1 MDDDHFY
8 SSLQELKHQL
18 DLMNKRTALFLQ
30 QHSLQDPSPNMS
42 PPETSLLYPSIFDRR
57 PVDKPQI
64 VPMQQFDQKLHALE
78 AQQKAMAEDLAD
90 RFTDMENELDSL
102 SEQVNHMHSGKSQ
115 FTPPE
120 SPTPSTSPA
129 SPTPSISP
137 TFPTPSTL
145 SVHDTL
151 NPGASPLDTSTMS
164 RPPATVADLG
174 GYFYPNRHHA
184 TPGDMQYISDASIFV
199 GRVNR
204 ALRTKSIQNLESY
217 LKGSALRWFHIG
229 LSLDGSHSYDDDKG
243 QMDLT
248 KFCESLIYLFGIPGF
263 VAEESHEQ
271 ARYLIMASMRSNILE
286 EYAFPALEALRRQT
300 TLGQPD
306 VDANAALRKAVLKYN
321 KDHPMLSVDL
331 DILSGQ
337 DVLVD
342 LARLRQQEFDIRRE
356 GTSLTLKKLHDP
368 KAMSGQDAPN
378 ASNKSTLVHEFLST
392 SKDAAK
398 VDHEDVPTQRPS
410 SVNDK
415 LLPSTQINKQSRS
428 TDQEGKVDTH
438 SVSQDGH
445 QQQPRCTQSVSRACK
460 TEKFTRCQTQKF
472 THKTKRSPRTVV
484 QPGTFWSNSDST
496 KSGTPVHG
504 EIDSGTS
511 RPSDIPSQSMFT
523 FPCFAPDPCPM
534 PPHTLCPP
542 PPSDLNLTPDVNRR
556 LKELQGTT
564 SHDASDSKEEAQ
576 GLEIPTYGRAK
587 PLGPKQGPVAPVT
600 VDKSHMRYQHSVS
613 HLPDDPTDFMDSFA
627 SAKNSSYRGYP
638 QLNTTYYAPETAVDC
653 FSGYPRLPF
662 GPPVQ
667 HPLVHPTAYRPSEG
681 LFAYSHPRPTQR
693 KPRNLPSVIPVDYHT
708 LYPGLPGPPPQ
719 STNALPPIEKP
730 YRTYYNHMHSRGPTS
745 ATSTQAKNYSQLR
758 SLHDDASGGS
768 SGYGYPL
775 FSSVPSGFMTPK
787 EDTEMIKD
795 MEIEIENPT
804 TTRPTGSGSDVPA
817 NANAQAEAPAEGS
830 PAESATPAP
839 KAAPKSW
846 ADLMRS
852 KNSAVAAGAT
862 ASAIAYPYSIDKGV
876 KMEDKDDELPSRLS
890 RDGRF

>member
-30 QHSLQDPSPNMS
+30 QHSLQNPSPNMS

-78 AQQKAMAEDLAD
+78 VQQKAMAEDLAD
-90 RFTDMENELDSL
+90 RFTDMEYELDSL
-102 SEQVNHMHSGKSQ
+102 SEQVNHMHSGKPQ

-129 SPTPSISP
+129 SPTPSITP
-137 TFPTPSTL
+137 TSPTPSTL
-145 SVHDTL
+145 SVHDPL
-151 NPGASPLDTSTMS
+151 NLKASPLDTSTMS

-306 VDANAALRKAVLKYN
+306 VDANAALRKAVLKHN

-331 DILSGQ
+331 DMLSGQ

-342 LARLRQQEFDIRRE
+342 LARLRQQEFDIRRA
-356 GTSLTLKKLHDP
+356 GASPTLKKLHDP
-368 KAMSGQDAPN
+368 KAMSGQVAPD

-428 TDQEGKVDTH
+428 TDQEGK
-438 SVSQDGH
+438 
-445 QQQPRCTQSVSRACK
+445 
-460 TEKFTRCQTQKF
+460 TQKF

-511 RPSDIPSQSMFT
+511 RSSDIPSLSMFT
-523 FPCFAPDPCPM
+523 FPYFAADPCPT
-534 PPHTLCPP
+534 PTHTLCPP

-600 VDKSHMRYQHSVS
+600 VDKSHMRYQHPVS
-613 HLPDDPTDFMDSFA
+613 HLPDDPPDFMESFA

-638 QLNTTYYAPETAVDC
+638 QLNTTHYAPGPAVDC
-653 FSGYPRLPF
+653 LSGYPRLPF

-667 HPLVHPTAYRPSEG
+667 HPLVYPTAYSTTEG
-681 LFAYSHPRPTQR
+681 LFAYNHPRPAES
-693 KPRNLPSVIPVDYHT
+693 KPRNLPSVIPVDYRT
-708 LYPGLPGPPPQ
+708 LLPGLPGPSSQ
-719 STNALPPIEKP
+719 STNILPPIENP
-730 YRTYYNHMHSRGPTS
+730 YRPYYNHMYSRGPTS
-745 ATSTQAKNYSQLR
+745 ANNYSQLR

-768 SGYGYPL
+768 SGHGYPL
-775 FSSVPSGFMTPK
+775 FSSVPSGFMTSK
-787 EDTEMIKD
+787 EATEMIKD
-795 MEIEIENPT
+795 MEIEIEKPT
-804 TTRPTGSGSDVPA
+804 TTRPTGSGSDVP
-817 NANAQAEAPAEGS
+817 ANAQAEAPAEGS

-862 ASAIAYPYSIDKGV
+862 ASAIAYPYSVGKGMI
-876 KMEDKDDELPSRLS
+876 MEDKDDELPSRLS
-890 RDGRF
+890 RDVKF

>member
-30 QHSLQDPSPNMS
+30 QHSLQNPSPNMS
-42 PPETSLLYPSIFDRR
+42 RSETSLLCPCIFDRR

-64 VPMQQFDQKLHALE
+64 VPMQKFDQELHALE
-78 AQQKAMAEDLAD
+78 VQQKAMAEDLAD

-102 SEQVNHMHSGKSQ
+102 FEQVNQMHSGKPQ

-356 GTSLTLKKLHDP
+356 GASLTLKKLHAP
-368 KAMSGQDAPN
+368 EAMSVQVAPDD
-378 ASNKSTLVHEFLST
+378 SNKPTLVHEFLST

-398 VDHEDVPTQRPS
+398 VDHEERPS

-415 LLPSTQINKQSRS
+415 LLPSTQINKQFRS

-438 SVSQDGH
+438 TVSQDGH

-460 TEKFTRCQTQKF
+460 TEEFTRCKTQKF

-523 FPCFAPDPCPM
+523 FPCFAADPCPT
-534 PPHTLCPP
+534 PTHTLCPP
-542 PPSDLNLTPDVNRR
+542 PPSDLNFTPGVNRR
-556 LKELQGTT
+556 SKELQGTT
-564 SHDASDSKEEAQ
+564 SHDASDSKEEVQ

-587 PLGPKQGPVAPVT
+587 PLVPKQGPVAPVT
-600 VDKSHMRYQHSVS
+600 VDKSHMMYQHPVS
-613 HLPDDPTDFMDSFA
+613 HLPDDPTDFMESFA

-681 LFAYSHPRPTQR
+681 LFAYSHPRPAQR

-719 STNALPPIEKP
+719 STNTLPPIEKP
-730 YRTYYNHMHSRGPTS
+730 YRPYYNHMHSRGPTS

-787 EDTEMIKD
+787 EATEMIKD
-795 MEIEIENPT
+795 MEFEKPNT
-804 TTRPTGSGSDVPA
+804 TTRTGS
-817 NANAQAEAPAEGS
+817 EFRKRHF
-830 PAESATPAP
+830 ES
-839 KAAPKSW
+839 KAIKSET
-846 ADLMRS
+846 M
-852 KNSAVAAGAT
+852 G
-862 ASAIAYPYSIDKGV
+862 KGV
-876 KMEDKDDELPSRLS
+876 KIEDDEVEIPFRVS
-890 RDGRF
+890 RDVRF

>member
-30 QHSLQDPSPNMS
+30 QHSLQNPSPNMS
-42 PPETSLLYPSIFDRR
+42 RSETSLLCPCIFDRR

-64 VPMQQFDQKLHALE
+64 VPMQKFDQELHALE
-78 AQQKAMAEDLAD
+78 VQQKAMAEDLAD

-102 SEQVNHMHSGKSQ
+102 FEQVNQMHSGKPQ

-145 SVHDTL
+145 SVHDTF

-184 TPGDMQYISDASIFV
+184 SPGDMQYISDASIFV

-204 ALRTKSIQNLESY
+204 ALRTKSIRTLESY

-356 GTSLTLKKLHDP
+356 GASLALKKLHDP
-368 KAMSGQDAPN
+368 KPMSVQVAPDD
-378 ASNKSTLVHEFLST
+378 SNKPTLVHEFLST
-392 SKDAAK
+392 STDAAK
-398 VDHEDVPTQRPS
+398 VDYEERPS

-415 LLPSTQINKQSRS
+415 LLPSTQINKRFRS

-438 SVSQDGH
+438 TVSQDGH

-460 TEKFTRCQTQKF
+460 TEEFTRCKTQKF

-523 FPCFAPDPCPM
+523 FPCFAADPCPT
-534 PPHTLCPP
+534 PTHTLCPP

-564 SHDASDSKEEAQ
+564 SHDASDSKEEVQ

-587 PLGPKQGPVAPVT
+587 PLVPKQGPVAPVT
-600 VDKSHMRYQHSVS
+600 VDKSHMMYQHPVS
-613 HLPDDPTDFMDSFA
+613 HLPDDPMDFMESFA

-681 LFAYSHPRPTQR
+681 LFAYSHPRPAQR

-719 STNALPPIEKP
+719 STNTLPPIEKP
-730 YRTYYNHMHSRGPTS
+730 NRPYYNHMHSRGPTS

-787 EDTEMIKD
+787 EATELIKD
-795 MEIEIENPT
+795 MEFEKPNTI
-804 TTRPTGSGSDVPA
+804 TRTGSEFRKRHFEKKVI
-817 NANAQAEAPAEGS
+817 
-830 PAESATPAP
+830 
-839 KAAPKSW
+839 KSET
-846 ADLMRS
+846 M
-852 KNSAVAAGAT
+852 G
-862 ASAIAYPYSIDKGV
+862 KGM
-876 KMEDKDDELPSRLS
+876 KIEDDEDEVPFRHS
-890 RDGRF
+890 RDVRF

>member
-30 QHSLQDPSPNMS
+30 QHSLQNPSPNMS

-78 AQQKAMAEDLAD
+78 VQQNAMAEDLAD
-90 RFTDMENELDSL
+90 RFTDMGNELDSL
-102 SEQVNHMHSGKSQ
+102 SEQVNQMHSGKSQ

-129 SPTPSISP
+129 SPTPSITP
-137 TFPTPSTL
+137 TSPTPSTF
-145 SVHDTL
+145 SVQDTL
-151 NPGASPLDTSTMS
+151 NPNASPLDTSTMS
-164 RPPATVADLG
+164 KPPATVADLG

-184 TPGDMQYISDASIFV
+184 SPSDVQYISDASIFV

-331 DILSGQ
+331 EILRGQ

-356 GTSLTLKKLHDP
+356 GASLTLKKLHAP
-368 KAMSGQDAPN
+368 EAMSGQVAPD

-398 VDHEDVPTQRPS
+398 VDHEERPS

-428 TDQEGKVDTH
+428 TDQEGKVDAH

-445 QQQPRCTQSVSRACK
+445 QQQPRCTHSVSRACK
-460 TEKFTRCQTQKF
+460 TEKSTRCKTQKV

-523 FPCFAPDPCPM
+523 FPCFAADPCPT

-542 PPSDLNLTPDVNRR
+542 PPSDLILTPDVNRR

-564 SHDASDSKEEAQ
+564 SHDASDSKEEVQ

-587 PLGPKQGPVAPVT
+587 PLVPKQGPVAPVT
-600 VDKSHMRYQHSVS
+600 VDKSHMMYQHPVS
-613 HLPDDPTDFMDSFA
+613 HLPDDPTDFMESFA

-638 QLNTTYYAPETAVDC
+638 QLNTTYCAPGPAVDC
-653 FSGYPRLPF
+653 LSGYPRLLF

-667 HPLVHPTAYRPSEG
+667 HPLVYPTAYSTTEG
-681 LFAYSHPRPTQR
+681 LFAYNHPRPAQS
-693 KPRNLPSVIPVDYHT
+693 KPRNLPSVVPVDCHT
-708 LYPGLPGPPPQ
+708 LLPGLPGPSSQ
-719 STNALPPIEKP
+719 STNILPPIEKP
-730 YRTYYNHMHSRGPTS
+730 HRPYYNQMYSRGPTS
-745 ATSTQAKNYSQLR
+745 ATSTQANNYSQLR
-758 SLHDDASGGS
+758 SLHDDASGNS

-787 EDTEMIKD
+787 EATEMIKD

-804 TTRPTGSGSDVPA
+804 TTRPTGSGSDVP
-817 NANAQAEAPAEGS
+817 ANAQAEAPAEGS

-862 ASAIAYPYSIDKGV
+862 ASAIAYSYSIDKGV
-876 KMEDKDDELPSRLS
+876 KMEDKDDELPFRLS
-890 RDGRF
+890 RDVRF

>member
-8 SSLQELKHQL
+8 SSLQEVKHQL

-30 QHSLQDPSPNMS
+30 QHSLQNPSPNMS
-42 PPETSLLYPSIFDRR
+42 PSETSLLCPCIFDRR

-64 VPMQQFDQKLHALE
+64 VPMQKFDQELHALE
-78 AQQKAMAEDLAD
+78 VQQKAMAEDLAD

-102 SEQVNHMHSGKSQ
+102 FEQVNQMHSGKPQ

-145 SVHDTL
+145 SVYDTL

-229 LSLDGSHSYDDDKG
+229 LSLNGSHSYDDDKG

-337 DVLVD
+337 DVLVN

-356 GTSLTLKKLHDP
+356 GASLTLKKLHAP
-368 KAMSGQDAPN
+368 EAMSGQVAPDAL
-378 ASNKSTLVHEFLST
+378 NKATLVHEFLST

-398 VDHEDVPTQRPS
+398 VDHEERPS

-415 LLPSTQINKQSRS
+415 LLPSTQINKQFRS

-438 SVSQDGH
+438 TVSQDGH

-460 TEKFTRCQTQKF
+460 TEEFTRCKTQKF

-523 FPCFAPDPCPM
+523 FPCFAADPCPT
-534 PPHTLCPP
+534 PTHTLCPP
-542 PPSDLNLTPDVNRR
+542 PPSDSNLTPDVNRR

-564 SHDASDSKEEAQ
+564 SHDASDSKEEVQ

-587 PLGPKQGPVAPVT
+587 PLVPKQGPVAPVT
-600 VDKSHMRYQHSVS
+600 VDKSHMMYQHPVS
-613 HLPDDPTDFMDSFA
+613 HLPDEPTDFMESFA
-627 SAKNSSYRGYP
+627 SAKNSSYRGNP
-638 QLNTTYYAPETAVDC
+638 QLNTTYYAPEAAVDC

-681 LFAYSHPRPTQR
+681 LFAYSHPRPAQR
-693 KPRNLPSVIPVDYHT
+693 KPRNLPSAIPIDYHT
-708 LYPGLPGPPPQ
+708 LLPGLPGPPPQ
-719 STNALPPIEKP
+719 STNTLPPIEKP
-730 YRTYYNHMHSRGPTS
+730 YRPYYNHMHSRGPTS

-787 EDTEMIKD
+787 EATEMIKD
-795 MEIEIENPT
+795 MEFEKPNT
-804 TTRPTGSGSDVPA
+804 TTRTGSEFRKRHSERKVI
-817 NANAQAEAPAEGS
+817 
-830 PAESATPAP
+830 
-839 KAAPKSW
+839 KSET
-846 ADLMRS
+846 M
-852 KNSAVAAGAT
+852 G
-862 ASAIAYPYSIDKGV
+862 KG
-876 KMEDKDDELPSRLS
+876 MEIEDDEDEVPFRHS
-890 RDGRF
+890 RDVRF

>member
-30 QHSLQDPSPNMS
+30 QHSLQNPSPNMS
-42 PPETSLLYPSIFDRR
+42 RSETSLLCPCIFDRR

-64 VPMQQFDQKLHALE
+64 VPMQKFDQELHALE
-78 AQQKAMAEDLAD
+78 VQQKAMAEDLAD
-90 RFTDMENELDSL
+90 RFTDMEIELDSL
-102 SEQVNHMHSGKSQ
+102 FEQVNQMHSGKPQ

-331 DILSGQ
+331 DILSCQ

-356 GTSLTLKKLHDP
+356 GASLTLKKLHTP
-368 KAMSGQDAPN
+368 EAMSVQVAPDD
-378 ASNKSTLVHEFLST
+378 SNKPTLVHEFLST

-398 VDHEDVPTQRPS
+398 VDHEERPS

-415 LLPSTQINKQSRS
+415 LLPSTQINKQFRS

-438 SVSQDGH
+438 TVSQDGH

-460 TEKFTRCQTQKF
+460 TEEFTRCKTQKF

-523 FPCFAPDPCPM
+523 FPCFAADPCPT
-534 PPHTLCPP
+534 PTHTLCPP
-542 PPSDLNLTPDVNRR
+542 PPSDLNLTPGVNRR
-556 LKELQGTT
+556 SKELQGTT
-564 SHDASDSKEEAQ
+564 SHDASDSKEEVQ

-587 PLGPKQGPVAPVT
+587 PLVPKQGPVAPVT
-600 VDKSHMRYQHSVS
+600 VDKSHMMYQHPVS
-613 HLPDDPTDFMDSFA
+613 HLPDDPTDFMESFA

-681 LFAYSHPRPTQR
+681 LFAYSHPRPAQR
-693 KPRNLPSVIPVDYHT
+693 KSRNLPSVIPVDYHT

-719 STNALPPIEKP
+719 STNTLPPIEKP
-730 YRTYYNHMHSRGPTS
+730 YRPYYNHMHSRGPTS

-787 EDTEMIKD
+787 EATEMIKD
-795 MEIEIENPT
+795 MEFEKPNT
-804 TTRPTGSGSDVPA
+804 TTRTGS
-817 NANAQAEAPAEGS
+817 EFRKRHF
-830 PAESATPAP
+830 ES
-839 KAAPKSW
+839 KVIKSET
-846 ADLMRS
+846 M
-852 KNSAVAAGAT
+852 G
-862 ASAIAYPYSIDKGV
+862 KGV
-876 KMEDKDDELPSRLS
+876 KIEDDEVEIPFRVS
-890 RDGRF
+890 RDVRF

>member
-30 QHSLQDPSPNMS
+30 QHSLQNPSPNMS
-42 PPETSLLYPSIFDRR
+42 PQETSLLYPSIFDRH

-64 VPMQQFDQKLHALE
+64 LPMQQFDQKLHALE
-78 AQQKAMAEDLAD
+78 VQQKAMAEDLAD

-102 SEQVNHMHSGKSQ
+102 SEQVNQMHSGKSQ

-129 SPTPSISP
+129 SPTPSITP
-137 TFPTPSTL
+137 TSPTPSTL
-145 SVHDTL
+145 SVQDTL
-151 NPGASPLDTSTMS
+151 NPNASPLDTSTMS

-331 DILSGQ
+331 DMLSGQ

-342 LARLRQQEFDIRRE
+342 LARLRQQEFDIRRA
-356 GTSLTLKKLHDP
+356 GASLTLKKLHDP
-368 KAMSGQDAPN
+368 KAMSGQVAPD
-378 ASNKSTLVHEFLST
+378 ASNKSTLVQEFLSA

-398 VDHEDVPTQRPS
+398 VGHEDVPTQRPS

-460 TEKFTRCQTQKF
+460 TGKFTRCQTQKF

-511 RPSDIPSQSMFT
+511 RSSDIPSLSMFT
-523 FPCFAPDPCPM
+523 FPCFAADPCPT
-534 PPHTLCPP
+534 PTHTLCPP

-564 SHDASDSKEEAQ
+564 SHDASDSKEEVQ

-587 PLGPKQGPVAPVT
+587 PLVPKQGPVAPVT
-600 VDKSHMRYQHSVS
+600 VDKSHMSYQHPVS
-613 HLPDDPTDFMDSFA
+613 HLPDDTTDFMESFA

-638 QLNTTYYAPETAVDC
+638 QLNTTYYAPGPAVDC
-653 FSGYPRLPF
+653 LSGYPRLPPF
-662 GPPVQ
+662 GPPAQ
-667 HPLVHPTAYRPSEG
+667 HPLIHPTAYRTSEE
-681 LFAYSHPRPTQR
+681 LFAYNHPRAAQS

-708 LYPGLPGPPPQ
+708 LYPGLPGPSSQ
-719 STNALPPIEKP
+719 STNILPPIENP
-730 YRTYYNHMHSRGPTS
+730 YRPYYNHMYSRGPTS
-745 ATSTQAKNYSQLR
+745 ATSTQANNYSQLR
-758 SLHDDASGGS
+758 SLHDDASKGS
-768 SGYGYPL
+768 SVYGYPL

-787 EDTEMIKD
+787 EATEMIKD
-795 MEIEIENPT
+795 MEFEKPNT
-804 TTRPTGSGSDVPA
+804 TTRTGSEVRKRHSERKVI
-817 NANAQAEAPAEGS
+817 
-830 PAESATPAP
+830 
-839 KAAPKSW
+839 KSET
-846 ADLMRS
+846 M
-852 KNSAVAAGAT
+852 G
-862 ASAIAYPYSIDKGV
+862 KGV
-876 KMEDKDDELPSRLS
+876 KIEDDEDEIPYRVS

>member
-30 QHSLQDPSPNMS
+30 QHSLQNPSPNMS
-42 PPETSLLYPSIFDRR
+42 PPETSLLYPSTFDRR

-64 VPMQQFDQKLHALE
+64 VPMQKFDQRLHALE
-78 AQQKAMAEDLAD
+78 VQQKSMAEDLAN
-90 RFTDMENELDSL
+90 RFTDMEDELDSL
-102 SEQVNHMHSGKSQ
+102 SEQVSQMHSGKPQ

-129 SPTPSISP
+129 SPTPSITP
-137 TFPTPSTL
+137 TSPTPSTL

-151 NPGASPLDTSTMS
+151 KPNASPLDTSTMS

-184 TPGDMQYISDASIFV
+184 TPGDTQYISDASIFV

-204 ALRTKSIQNLESY
+204 AIRTRSIQNLESY

-271 ARYLIMASMRSNILE
+271 VRYLIMASMRSNILE

-300 TLGQPD
+300 SLGQPD
-306 VDANAALRKAVLKYN
+306 VDANAALRKAVLNYN
-321 KDHPMLSVDL
+321 KDHPMLGVDL

-356 GTSLTLKKLHDP
+356 GASLTLKKLHDP
-368 KAMSGQDAPN
+368 KVMSGQVVPD
-378 ASNKSTLVHEFLST
+378 ASNKSTLIHEFLST

-415 LLPSTQINKQSRS
+415 LPPSTQINKQSRS
-428 TDQEGKVDTH
+428 TDQEEKVDTH

-460 TEKFTRCQTQKF
+460 TQKFTPCKTLKF

-484 QPGTFWSNSDST
+484 QPGTFWSNFDST

-511 RPSDIPSQSMFT
+511 RPSDIPSQSIFT
-523 FPCFAPDPCPM
+523 FPCFAADPCPT

-542 PPSDLNLTPDVNRR
+542 PSSDLNLTPDVNRR

-564 SHDASDSKEEAQ
+564 SHDASDSKEKVQ
-576 GLEIPTYGRAK
+576 DSEITTYGRAK
-587 PLGPKQGPVAPVT
+587 PLVPKQGPVAPVT
-600 VDKSHMRYQHSVS
+600 VDKSHTMYRHPVS
-613 HLPDDPTDFMDSFA
+613 HLPDDPTDLMDSFA
-627 SAKNSSYRGYP
+627 SAKNCSYRGYP
-638 QLNTTYYAPETAVDC
+638 QLNTTYYTPDPAVNDL
-653 FSGYPRLPF
+653 SGYPRLPF

-667 HPLVHPTAYRPSEG
+667 HPLLYPTAYHTNEK
-681 LFAYSHPRPTQR
+681 LFAYNYPRTAQSN
-693 KPRNLPSVIPVDYHT
+693 PRDPPSVIPVDYHT
-708 LYPGLPGPPPQ
+708 LLPGLPGPSPQ
-719 STNALPPIEKP
+719 STNIPHPVDTTHGI
-730 YRTYYNHMHSRGPTS
+730 YHNRIYGRGPPS
-745 ATSTQAKNYSQLR
+745 VTSTQANNYSQLR
-758 SLHDDASGGS
+758 SLRDDASGGS

-775 FSSVPSGFMTPK
+775 SKSVPSGFMTPK
-787 EDTEMIKD
+787 EATEMMKD
-795 MEIEIENPT
+795 MEFEKPT
-804 TTRPTGSGSDVPA
+804 TTTRTGSELRKRHS
-817 NANAQAEAPAEGS
+817 
-830 PAESATPAP
+830 ES
-839 KAAPKSW
+839 KVIKSET
-846 ADLMRS
+846 M
-852 KNSAVAAGAT
+852 GT
-862 ASAIAYPYSIDKGV
+862 GV
-876 KMEDKDDELPSRLS
+876 KIEDDEDEMPFRLS
-890 RDGRF
+890 RDLGF